1 MRGKRPELYRSARS
15 RRIIPARAGQTP
27 TRAATT
33 PATADHPRAC
43 GANVGVRQD
52 ITYKVGSSPRV
63 RGKQWHVFEFR
74 AEHRIIP
81 ARAGQTCHHGELA
94 EPVTDHPRA
103 CGANHGG
110 VVVYVQPPGS
120 SPRVRGKPLAPAGH
134 MAFARIIP
142 ARAGQTFQR
151 SKTWQPTPDHPR
163 ACGANPFSGLA
174 VALIAGSS
182 PRVRGKPRFG
192 RAESVVLRIIPARAG
207 QTRCLY
213 FCFFCCSDHP
223 RACGANLELATSADV
238 NAGSSPRVR
247 GKLKQK
253 QKTIICARIIPARA
267 GQTVHWSAIAS
278 KSSDHPRACGAN
290 KYVPLD
296 MKPADGSSPRVRGK
310 PPALVD
316 KSGGLRIIP
325 ARAGQTLSS
334 TPILSACTDHP
345 RACGANLCSGL
356 VGARHAGSSPRV
368 RGKRVQKDRA

>member
-142 ARAGQTFQR
+142 ARAGQTFQW

-207 QTRCLY
+207 QTRFLKPDTVMMSDHPRACGANSL
-213 FCFFCCSDHP
+213 FVFLFFCCSDHP

-310 PPALVD
+310 LC
-316 KSGGLRIIP
+316 R
-325 ARAGQTLSS
+325 Q
-334 TPILSACTDHP
+334 P
-345 RACGANLCSGL
+345 RS
-356 VGARHAGSSPRV
+356 
-368 RGKRVQKDRA
+368 